1 MRTSRTI
8 VPVLLA
14 IALLGGCG
22 DNQSG
27 DQKAMNN
34 KFEQIDYKISRLE
47 TVTSAYN
54 TDHFINATQRYIAL
68 VRQYH
73 ELLGPAEAKSRLTD
87 RADELTGYCLPCAGM
102 LADAAKNY

>member
-34 KFEQIDYKISRLE
+34 KFEQIDYEMSRLE
-47 TVTSAYN
+47 TVTSQYN
-54 TDHFINATQRYIAL
+54 NAHFAAATKRYIAL
-68 VRQYH
+68 VSQYH
-73 ELLGPAEAKSRLTD
+73 ELLGPEEAKRRLND
-87 RADELTGYCLPCAGM
+87 RAEELSGYCLPCAGE
-102 LADAAKNY
+102 LADAAKQY

>member
-14 IALLGGCG
+14 ITLLGGCG
-22 DNQSG
+22 DNRSA
-27 DQKAMNN
+27 DQKAMTN
-34 KFEQIDYKISRLE
+34 KFEKIDYEISRLE

-73 ELLGPAEAKSRLTD
+73 ELLGPAERMRTNFTNALNMLLVAGCSTKESR
-87 RADELTGYCLPCAGM
+87 
-102 LADAAKNY
+102 